1 MRNCEVRMNTL
12 GFTNAAPLPLSGLCT
27 AVGVYARG
35 QKACFRRR
43 AGDTLPVLRPVSRP
57 HVSKVTA
64 GLFDMWKV
72 KPEDPNAPPKYGF
85 DIGFAY
91 LAHPEKDTG
100 EDAFFIEGRSIGVF
114 DGVSGTYETRG
125 VDPRLYSQRLASRTC
140 ELVKKLGP
148 KDVTKAA
155 IRASNDND
163 EIGASTVCVVGM
175 DRTGRLFGINLG
187 DSGVRLIR
195 GEKLVFRTKEQ
206 QHFFNCPYQLGTDSE
221 DG

>member
-1 MRNCEVRMNTL
+1 MTTCAFANTI
-12 GFTNAAPLPLSGLCT
+12 PLPLSGLRAT
-27 AVGVYARG
+27 AGVFGGRR
-35 QKACFRRR
+35 KECSRRR
-43 AGDTLPVLRPVSRP
+43 ADDTLPVYGPAGRPR
-57 HVSKVTA
+57 VSKVTA

-72 KPEDPNAPPKYGF
+72 KPEDPNVPPKYGF

-114 DGVSGTYETRG
+114 DGVSGAYETRG

-155 IRASNDND
+155 IKAANDND

-175 DRTGRLFGINLG
+175 DRNGRLFGINLG